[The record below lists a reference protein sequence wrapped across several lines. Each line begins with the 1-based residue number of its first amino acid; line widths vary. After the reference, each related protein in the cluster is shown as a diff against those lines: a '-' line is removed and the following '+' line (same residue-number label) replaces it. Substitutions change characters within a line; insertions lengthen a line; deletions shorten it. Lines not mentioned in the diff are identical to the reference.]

1 MNRVV
6 TLFVAFFLCFQA
18 SVVGLA
24 SADLSSLTDAGQ
36 TDELDRPLVLWQALN
51 DGRILTVDT
60 EGNVS
65 VNAFSNGILSTQ
77 WTVFL
82 DVDANHARLDA
93 AQELVSIAHQNG
105 AYVVQMSTQTVYRN
119 ITTPDPVNDAV
130 LDGDGNLWLVYYA
143 GKRRAD
149 EYDNSGLTGISTTT
163 ISSGISAFE
172 ILNDGRIAIAS
183 YDKKI
188 YVHSS
193 EGVLTNT
200 LNDPTGIVFR
210 LNAIDNT
217 TLLAG
222 TNGGEVY
229 RYDTDTWNVDS
240 RSLGHTKQVTYLSST
255 PSMYVIGAKQG
266 KINFLDSTNFTL
278 LESFT
283 SSGDIIGIEPEF
295 TGQFFSVGVT
305 PSDTKSVTLTWTPTR
320 TA

>member
-82 DVDANHARLDA
+82 DVDANHARLDT

-149 EYDNSGLTGISTTT
+149 EYDNNGLTGISTTA
-163 ISSGISAFE
+163 ISSGISALRFSTMAVSPS
-172 ILNDGRIAIAS
+172 L
-183 YDKKI
+183 
-188 YVHSS
+188 
-193 EGVLTNT
+193 
-200 LNDPTGIVFR
+200 PTTR
-210 LNAIDNT
+210 
-217 TLLAG
+217 
-222 TNGGEVY
+222 
-229 RYDTDTWNVDS
+229 
-240 RSLGHTKQVTYLSST
+240 K
-255 PSMYVIGAKQG
+255 SM
-266 KINFLDSTNFTL
+266 FTRPR
-278 LESFT
+278 
-283 SSGDIIGIEPEF
+283 GY
-295 TGQFFSVGVT
+295 
-305 PSDTKSVTLTWTPTR
+305 
-320 TA
+320 